1 MFPLMCDY
9 YEVSNW
15 KAERDKIGLPQIKG
29 FCASVNILL
38 NTCVTQTIQ
47 GTMPGM
53 PSLTCKI
60 DNL

>member
-9 YEVSNW
+9 YEASDW

-38 NTCVTQTIQ
+38 NTNYS
-47 GTMPGM
+47 G
-53 PSLTCKI
+53 
-60 DNL
+60 DNARDAFSYLQDR